1 MHVYTANELRDWQG
15 EKDCRETVENLTR
28 RGFAATYC
36 ATAAEAAEAAL
47 ALADGAASAGF
58 GGSRSVEELG
68 IPARL
73 REKGVT
79 TLIHGGLPPEEK
91 ARVMAAQKTCDV
103 FYLSANALTVGG
115 EIVNIDGVGNRVSAS
130 IQGPKRVVFTA
141 TSRRRSPGRAQKP
154 RHPTASVWV
163 ARRRAPQ
170 RACARTARR
179 PSASATSWWCWSAVL
194 PPRTRTCL
202 LSTPISDCDLTREA
216 RALTPQ
222 TRDRKARRRA
232 SRARREAARCLRV
245 R

>member
-58 GGSRSVEELG
+58 GGSKSVEELD

-130 IQGPKRVVFTA
+130 IQGPKRVVFVV
-141 TSRRRSPGRAQKP
+141 GRNKLVRGDLA
-154 RHPTASVWV
+154 AAI
-163 ARRRAPQ
+163 AR
-170 RACARTARR
+170 ARTKAAPPNSFRLGRKTPCAATGVCADCSSPERICNVLVVLERR
-179 PSASATSWWCWSAVL
+179 PSATDTHVL
-194 PPRTRTCL
+194 VVNA
-202 LSTPISDCDLTREA
+202 DLG
-216 RALTPQ
+216 L
-222 TRDRKARRRA
+222 
-232 SRARREAARCLRV
+232 
-245 R
+245 